1 MGAMALGIF
10 FYAQHVGHDID
21 TARTM
26 VVNMLIVGEIF
37 YLFNVRFLH
46 MRSLTLRGAMGTPIV
61 LAAIAAVVIAQLLFT
76 YAPFMHDIFDS
87 RPLSLTDGL
96 MIIGL
101 GAAMFA
107 VLELEK
113 LAAHRL
119 AWFEDI

>member
-1 MGAMALGIF
+1 
-10 FYAQHVGHDID
+10 
-21 TARTM
+21 
-26 VVNMLIVGEIF
+26 
-37 YLFNVRFLH
+37 
-46 MRSLTLRGAMGTPIV
+46 
-61 LAAIAAVVIAQLLFT
+61 
-76 YAPFMHDIFDS
+76 MHEIFDS